1 VRSAAARKH
10 VRYGSRPW
18 RRARIRRP
26 RPGFPSSERAGSR
39 WTLNDGRA
47 ARGLPPLDVQL
58 TPLGSPQ
65 TKPPLSLRT
74 LSFTFCGD
82 LDQRQ
87 EIELRVQHKDYVM
100 RTEAKGTAGR
110 VFQACGVALPPT
122 LRTGPEPLQP
132 G

>member
-1 VRSAAARKH
+1 MIYRDLPSL
-10 VRYGSRPW
+10 
-18 RRARIRRP
+18 IT
-26 RPGFPSSERAGSR
+26 PSSRSTR
-39 WTLNDGRA
+39 
-47 ARGLPPLDVQL
+47 
-58 TPLGSPQ
+58 
-65 TKPPLSLRT
+65 
-74 LSFTFCGD
+74 FTS
-82 LDQRQ
+82 DQRQ